1 MTDTRYNFDTK
12 FSLRNKVTGVT
23 YVNDVEGKKIYARAP
38 HTGKATPVA
47 DFCITDLV
55 WNGSNKDIDK
65 ITLLSDS
72 STEYTLAS
80 NHAALKNRILK
91 EAYVS
96 PGAILPSSLDKKF
109 QHFAICEALYEFI
122 LLIVRAINNDTL
134 PAGLTAVTL
143 TITSSDTE
151 TLTNGTVIITAT
163 DEDSTAIQGL
173 TIKGKVGSTNVNGT
187 TNSSGQVSV
196 TLEAAGTYAVD
207 VNSTATT
214 KYKAATKTGSVTA
227 TAITQNE
234 GTG

>member
-1 MTDTRYNFDTK
+1 MTDKRYNFDEK
-12 FSLRNKVTGVT
+12 FSLRNKVTGIT
-23 YVNDVEGKKIYARAP
+23 YVNDVEKKRIYSRQP
-38 HTGKATPVA
+38 QTGKTVMVA
-47 DFCITDLV
+47 DFCITDIL

-80 NHAALKNRILK
+80 NHAALKNRIFK

-96 PGAILPSSLDKKF
+96 PGVVLPSSLDKKF

-134 PAGLTAVTL
+134 DAGLTAVTL

-151 TLTNGTVIITAT
+151 TLTNGTIIVTAT
-163 DEDSTAIQGL
+163 DEDSNAVSGLEITGTAGDVEIE
-173 TIKGKVGSTNVNGT
+173 GT
-187 TNSSGQVSV
+187 TNSSGQVST
-196 TLEAAGTYAVD
+196 TLEAAGTYAISVSSAKTD
-207 VNSTATT
+207 T
-214 KYKAATKTGSVTA
+214 YKAASKTGSVTA
-227 TAITQNE
+227 TEITQNE